1 MPRLWSTAWSLGLTS
16 SSQATSTRKLYLQHL
31 DSFYRYCDERFGA
44 DAFDEGMSTRDAE
57 GVMLMVESFYLTT
70 TSDPA
75 YNTTDVQ
82 RWGVVRAFVQSLAK
96 RLAPSNP
103 EWAAAA
109 SMLAAMGRMRAPRLG
124 GFRFIRALP
133 KTTLL
138 DLLEVA
144 HPSSP
149 RNPFKGYQTRVRNWL
164 IVNLMLLAGLRRG
177 EALLLAC
184 DSLKED
190 VDPESGEVVRWL
202 DITTVFENDPRSTT
216 PRIKTLESHRQIPV
230 SEDLALLYQHHTT
243 LTTGMPAKANADI
256 MCVQRSSSKRAGNS
270 HKLPQASA
278 TPIQAS
284 SSACLRPHTSANTA
298 HNNTPT
304 ALAPKLNC

>member
-109 SMLAAMGRMRAPRLG
+109 SMLAAMGRMRAP
-124 GFRFIRALP
+124 
-133 KTTLL
+133 
-138 DLLEVA
+138 
-144 HPSSP
+144 
-149 RNPFKGYQTRVRNWL
+149 
-164 IVNLMLLAGLRRG
+164 
-177 EALLLAC
+177 
-184 DSLKED
+184 
-190 VDPESGEVVRWL
+190 
-202 DITTVFENDPRSTT
+202 
-216 PRIKTLESHRQIPV
+216 V
-230 SEDLALLYQHHTT
+230 S
-243 LTTGMPAKANADI
+243 
-256 MCVQRSSSKRAGNS
+256 V
-270 HKLPQASA
+270 ASA
-278 TPIQAS
+278 SFVRCRKQRCWTS
-284 SSACLRPHTSANTA
+284 LR
-298 HNNTPT
+298 
-304 ALAPKLNC
+304 

>member
-138 DLLEVA
+138 GK
-144 HPSSP
+144 S
-149 RNPFKGYQTRVRNWL
+149 
-164 IVNLMLLAGLRRG
+164 LR
-177 EALLLAC
+177 
-184 DSLKED
+184 
-190 VDPESGEVVRWL
+190 
-202 DITTVFENDPRSTT
+202 
-216 PRIKTLESHRQIPV
+216 
-230 SEDLALLYQHHTT
+230 
-243 LTTGMPAKANADI
+243 
-256 MCVQRSSSKRAGNS
+256 
-270 HKLPQASA
+270 
-278 TPIQAS
+278 
-284 SSACLRPHTSANTA
+284 
-298 HNNTPT
+298 
-304 ALAPKLNC
+304 